1 MGTDAESILFTND
14 FLKLMTQQCS
24 FRAQLERCKGEVWEI
39 SLLILMEKNRLFAEG
54 GLEGVQLTCA
64 LEGNSN
70 KGHESSFH
78 PGEQK

>member
-1 MGTDAESILFTND
+1 
-14 FLKLMTQQCS
+14 MTQQCS

-70 KGHESSFH
+70 KGHESRFH